1 MPLTPSM
8 LLELGAATA
17 WTFYYI
23 LEAGVKLF
31 IPSKMFHKVSTTN
44 IYIQRQLMI
53 SLKIILV
60 NQEKVNGK
68 INNFQDITG
77 QIVLVTGGGS
87 GIGRLMCLK
96 SVLSS

>member
-31 IPSKMFHKVSTTN
+31 IPSKMFHKVSTTKFLYTKTVDN
-44 IYIQRQLMI
+44 
-53 SLKIILV
+53 
-60 NQEKVNGK
+60 
-68 INNFQDITG
+68 
-77 QIVLVTGGGS
+77 
-87 GIGRLMCLK
+87 
-96 SVLSS
+96 